1 MKRRFKIVGLAVGL
15 FLGVMSASPVRQAQ
29 AATATSSFTV
39 TTTVV
44 ASCTI
49 ATGGITFG
57 NYDPIVANN
66 TTPADANGTVTVACT
81 NGTAATIG
89 LSQGSF
95 PTMASTA
102 VAPARQMGTGALRVP
117 YGLYTDAAR
126 TTVWGDVGTLAAV
139 TYNSTGMAAS
149 TTNIYGRIAAGL
161 DVAVGS
167 YTDTVTATI
176 QF

>member
-1 MKRRFKIVGLAVGL
+1 
-15 FLGVMSASPVRQAQ
+15 
-29 AATATSSFTV
+29 V

-49 ATGGITFG
+49 STGGITFG
-57 NYDPIVANN
+57 NYDPVVANA
-66 TTPADANGTVTVACT
+66 TTPADSNGTVTVACT

-89 LSQGSF
+89 MSQGSF

-102 VAPARQMGTGALRVP
+102 VAPQRQMGTGSNRVA

-126 TTVWGDVGTLAAV
+126 TTVWGDVGTLSAV
-139 TYNSTGMAAS
+139 TYNSTGFAP
-149 TTNIYGRIAAGL
+149 TTVNIYGRIAAGL
-161 DVAVGS
+161 DVVVGS
-167 YTDTVTATI
+167 YTDTVTATV

>member
-1 MKRRFKIVGLAVGL
+1 
-15 FLGVMSASPVRQAQ
+15 
-29 AATATSSFTV
+29 
-39 TTTVV
+39 
-44 ASCTI
+44 
-49 ATGGITFG
+49 
-57 NYDPIVANN
+57 
-66 TTPADANGTVTVACT
+66 
-81 NGTAATIG
+81 
-89 LSQGSF
+89 
-95 PTMASTA
+95 
-102 VAPARQMGTGALRVP
+102 VP

-139 TYNSTGMAAS
+139 TYNSTGMAAT